1 VLLIGQLALLLVVLR
16 VVVALILVLSWA
28 THGWHRHAQCLGES
42 NESLELQSS
51 TAEQSAKANLRLS
64 PSLMAT
70 PRASTS
76 VRVRLLLSA
85 APFNLEVMQFIPWLT
100 AAFDG
105 LPSVGVMALS
115 SALSLSH
122 GASLLLLQVWF
133 LIILVGGGTRD
144 AGGVLTLVILSA
156 TTALTALAFGR
167 LGVVRS
173 FLLWRRPS
181 RVSGGNTPS
190 RAPDTSAYHLR
201 SSSSSSTSASPGGS
215 SLLRTR
221 PGCQSLKRAAS
232 RRVSEAALR
241 ANDDPCSSLLT
252 EPQRYAAHLRALE
265 RQQLAA
271 RRISERTA
279 LAANKLPLD
288 PTSGATRTTAQDL
301 IRPMAITRA
310 AAKRSPLHAAP
321 AGKGAAGTA
330 TRAHS
335 TDAGLP
341 EVCDSVRQVGD
352 DDSTSPIGGSRCSRV
367 ARAAAANSNKRL
379 TRVSRARATNKLMR
393 DRMAERL
400 DIEQALASSSQ
411 VDQGSAELVG
421 SAVTRLR
428 NAKATNRVRRT
439 RALLNGSELSV
450 AVPDASR
457 HTAAEESRH
466 DGDRTGRATASSRAT
481 RHSRQR

>member
-181 RVSGGNTPS
+181 RVSRGNTPS

-215 SLLRTR
+215 SLRTR